1 MARLLTTILL
11 AAAFI
16 AAAQDHGFAEDTKP
30 KKGSYASCVAT
41 AMKHGSS
48 SRMAAEWCTRH
59 GY

>member
-1 MARLLTTILL
+1 VLF

-16 AAAQDHGFAEDTKP
+16 IAAQDHSLAESKP

-48 SRMAAEWCTRH
+48 ERNAATWCTRH
-59 GY
+59 GYN